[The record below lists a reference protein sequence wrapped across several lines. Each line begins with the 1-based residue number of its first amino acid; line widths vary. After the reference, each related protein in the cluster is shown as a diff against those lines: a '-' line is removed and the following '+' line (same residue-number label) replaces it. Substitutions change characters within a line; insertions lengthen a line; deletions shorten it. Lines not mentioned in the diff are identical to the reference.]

1 MCYNVGVEGTFT
13 TLLEVKGVTMID
25 TFVIDHLAISDP
37 EIMGGTPVFKGT
49 RVPIKYLLDWL
60 GGGYTLD
67 EFLDNYPSVSR
78 EQAKDVLEVVSAWLV
93 AHVRTNSAA

>member
-1 MCYNVGVEGTFT
+1 V
-13 TLLEVKGVTMID
+13 
-25 TFVIDHLAISDP
+25 VIAQQLIITDP

-49 RVPIKYLLDWL
+49 RVPVKYLLDWL

-78 EQAKDVLEVVSAWLV
+78 EQADAVIKLANEWLVSQAVSA
-93 AHVRTNSAA
+93 A